1 MSMMESLGKD
11 ISTLTMEA
19 SLHKRMAMDYAKC
32 IGVTFE
38 DEYMAFYHEEGLY
51 SVETVGTG
59 VVCLVYAWNP
69 YEAIERVKRFRGGI
83 GSTGK
88 A

>member
-1 MSMMESLGKD
+1 MTMMESLGTE
-11 ISTLTMEA
+11 ISTMMMEA
-19 SLHKRMAMDYAKC
+19 SLHKRMAMDYAKRS
-32 IGVTFE
+32 GVTFE
-38 DEYMAFYHEEGLY
+38 DEYRAFYHEEGLY

-83 GSTGK
+83 GSAGK
-88 A
+88 R

>member
-1 MSMMESLGKD
+1 
-11 ISTLTMEA
+11 MEA

-32 IGVTFE
+32 IGATFE
-38 DEYMAFYHEEGLY
+38 DEYRAFYHEEGLY

-69 YEAIERVKRFRGGI
+69 YEAIERVKRFRG
-83 GSTGK
+83 K

>member
-1 MSMMESLGKD
+1 MTMMESLGKD
-11 ISTLTMEA
+11 ISTMMMDA
-19 SLHKRMAMDYAKC
+19 SLHKRMAMDFSKC
-32 IGVTFE
+32 VDAFE
-38 DEYMAFYHEEGLY
+38 DEYRAFYHEEGLY

-69 YEAIERVKRFRGGI
+69 YEAIERVKRFRG
-83 GSTGK
+83 K